1 MVDNSA
7 EKFTLASIEVENF
20 KSFLGRHVIGPFTPF
35 TAIVGPNGS
44 GKSNL
49 VDALCFGLCLPIK
62 KQAMHVRDLVYK
74 SAEGY

>member
-1 MVDNSA
+1 M
-7 EKFTLASIEVENF
+7 
-20 KSFLGRHVIGPFTPF
+20 IGPFTPF